1 MSDNNNYHHH
11 HLRAI
16 LKFLSKKQN
25 REKSCVHG
33 AIGFGFASH
42 WLKKWRESC
51 EPVIKRSNRKR
62 VITFDSHLKIA
73 LIIINY
79 NK

>member
-1 MSDNNNYHHH
+1 MTDNNNSHN

-16 LKFLSKKQN
+16 FKSLSKKQN
-25 REKSCVHG
+25 REKSRVHG
-33 AIGFGFASH
+33 VIGFGFASH
-42 WLKKWRESC
+42 WLKNWRESC
-51 EPVIKRSNRKR
+51 EPVIKSSNRKR

-73 LIIINY
+73 LIINNY

>member
-1 MSDNNNYHHH
+1 MSDHNNYHH

-16 LKFLSKKQN
+16 FKLLSKKQS
-25 REKSCVHG
+25 RQKSRVHG
-33 AIGFGFASH
+33 AIGFGSTSH
-42 WLKKWRESC
+42 WLKNWRQSC
-51 EPVIKRSNRKR
+51 EPVIKRSNRNR

-73 LIIINY
+73 LIINNY